1 MDEVA
6 THNKPGDLW
15 VVIKGMVYDLS
26 TFYLQHPGG
35 KNIVLQSAGKDVSQ
49 IFDPFHP
56 GDIIQRTL
64 DPALCLGP
72 VDQTT
77 VKPKHVAGHND
88 EEEEEDDD
96 DDDVLTTKKKKKWM
110 KPQLGQMLNVYDFE
124 EVAKHTMTKQG
135 WSYYSSGAD
144 DEITLREN
152 HIAFQR
158 IWLRPRV
165 LVNVR
170 TVNMTT
176 SLLGYFSSLPLYIT
190 ATALGKLA
198 HDDGELAIVRAA
210 ATKNIIYM
218 LPTLSSYTLSEMLHV
233 RQPNQIQFGQ
243 LYVNSDRAKTKAY
256 IEELEQGRY
265 TFFIFYFLFFVD
277 RHSRCRL

>member
-88 EEEEEDDD
+88 EQGFARGVDSHQKSVRRGPREIQKERQIRKKPKLRHLDFGRSYKDSATFTVEEAR
-96 DDDVLTTKKKKKWM
+96 VWKKTKK
-110 KPQLGQMLNVYDFE
+110 
-124 EVAKHTMTKQG
+124 VARKNNKTYEH
-135 WSYYSSGAD
+135 
-144 DEITLREN
+144 
-152 HIAFQR
+152 
-158 IWLRPRV
+158 
-165 LVNVR
+165 
-170 TVNMTT
+170 
-176 SLLGYFSSLPLYIT
+176 
-190 ATALGKLA
+190 
-198 HDDGELAIVRAA
+198 
-210 ATKNIIYM
+210 TKNHADNTDKPIQTRFCIEKGEKRA
-218 LPTLSSYTLSEMLHV
+218 LRGVPT
-233 RQPNQIQFGQ
+233 
-243 LYVNSDRAKTKAY
+243 K
-256 IEELEQGRY
+256 
-265 TFFIFYFLFFVD
+265 
-277 RHSRCRL
+277 